1 MHIVGLLIALLTM
14 GMAMFMGGNIGLFID
29 VPSVMVLVG
38 VTLGA
43 LWLARVSIAGMFR
56 AVFTTDVSKE
66 DLAAAVAGLRQA
78 RTYLMASAWI
88 GFMVGAVIVGHRL
101 DHVKALGPAIG
112 LITLPVLY
120 ATILSYV
127 ILLPLRC
134 RLEDRLREAEA

>member
-14 GMAMFMGGNIGLFID
+14 GMAMFMGGNVGLFID

-66 DLAAAVAGLRQA
+66 DLAELILCYNQQIVR
-78 RTYLMASAWI
+78 YLGYDVS
-88 GFMVGAVIVGHRL
+88 L
-101 DHVKALGPAIG
+101 
-112 LITLPVLY
+112 
-120 ATILSYV
+120 
-127 ILLPLRC
+127 
-134 RLEDRLREAEA
+134 